1 MVTYTSALVTGASSG
16 IGQSLARCLAAQ
28 GTGVVVVARRG
39 DRLERLAEE
48 LRGRSGA
55 SVEVLAADLC
65 VPEDLATV
73 TKRLTDPDRP
83 IDLLVNNAGAGS
95 RPPRPLAD
103 QPLDHELG
111 KVELNVLAP
120 LRLTHA
126 ALSVMIPRRHG
137 GILNVSS
144 IAGFLPQ
151 PQGATYAATK
161 AFLTSMTETV
171 HCEARK
177 SGVHA
182 TVVCPGFVRRGEG
195 GADGGMRSV
204 RLPEF
209 VWLDRDEVAREAIR
223 AVCAGKPVCIPGW
236 QYRTAITLS
245 RVLPRVLS
253 RRGFERL
260 WGH

>member
-16 IGQSLARCLAAQ
+16 IGRSLARRLAEQ
-28 GTGVVVVARRG
+28 GADVVVVARRG
-39 DRLERLAEE
+39 DRLESLAEE
-48 LRGRSGA
+48 LRSHYQV
-55 SVEVLAADLC
+55 SVEVLTADLT
-65 VPEDLATV
+65 VPEELAAV

-103 QPLDHELG
+103 QPLEYEVG
-111 KVELNVLAP
+111 KVDLNVLAP

-126 ALSVMIPRRHG
+126 ALSMMIPRRHG

-161 AFLTSMTETV
+161 AFLTSMTETLY
-171 HCEARK
+171 CEARG

-182 TVVCPGFVRRGEG
+182 TVLCPGFVRRGEG
-195 GADGGMRSV
+195 GAQGGMRSV

-209 VWLDRDEVAREAIR
+209 VWLDRDEVAREAIA
-223 AVCAGKPVCIPGW
+223 AVRSGKPVCIPGRH
-236 QYRTAITLS
+236 YRAAIKLS
-245 RVLPRVLS
+245 RILPRSVS
-253 RRGFERL
+253 YRAFERL
-260 WGH
+260 WGR